1 MNRKEE
7 YKNGREKEGRE
18 NGNVNHHKTEQPS
31 KKRKEDLPES
41 KSEVK
46 KPSPEK
52 KKVCKPF
59 DRHPL
64 LFQNLSVLLM
74 LKHATLILELI
85 GSDMIA
91 CVWYLITL
99 ST

>member
-18 NGNVNHHKTEQPS
+18 NGNVNHQTTEQPS

-41 KSEVK
+41 NSEVK
-46 KPSPEK
+46 KPPLEK

-59 DRHPL
+59 DHHPV
-64 LFQNLSVLLM
+64 LFQNYSVLLM
-74 LKHATLILELI
+74 LKRATLILELI

-91 CVWYLITL
+91 CVWYVSL